1 MKKMG
6 EAQNTLTNQSGKNE
20 KILYSNNLNL
30 KIAGARQE
38 RGGGKT
44 TNVTIRATRRHIKV
58 IREGRRVDG
67 GDDSGPTVHALNSLK
82 NVATR

>member
-1 MKKMG
+1 MG

-38 RGGGKT
+38 WGEGKT
-44 TNVTIRATRRHIKV
+44 MNITIRATRWHIKV
-58 IREGRRVDG
+58 ICEGWHVDG
-67 GDDSGPTVHALNSLK
+67 GDDSGLTIHTLNSLK
-82 NVATR
+82 NIAMR